1 MFYLFI
7 GIQMACAQVEA
18 PALRPVVEQADF
30 DKRLT
35 QLLSFTVPLIGVK
48 ELEEKKEEVL
58 LLDVRELEE
67 YQVSHIPGAQHLG
80 YKKFSKKL
88 LKEIPKDTTIVLYC
102 SVGYRSEKMGER
114 LHKMGFTNVQNLYG
128 SIFEWAN
135 QELPLSNEAEKET
148 KEVHTYNRTWSKWVS
163 EEEVIKVW

>member
-1 MFYLFI
+1 
-7 GIQMACAQVEA
+7 MACAQVQA
-18 PALRPVVEQADF
+18 PNLRPEIEQADF

-35 QLLSFTVPLIGVK
+35 ELLSFTVPLMGVQ

-58 LLDVRELEE
+58 ILDVRELEE
-67 YQVSHIPGAQHLG
+67 YEVSHIPGAAHLG
-80 YKKFSKKL
+80 YKKFSKKM
-88 LKEIPKDTTIVLYC
+88 LKAMPKDTAIVLYC

-114 LHKMGFTNVQNLYG
+114 LQKMGFTNVHNLYG

-135 QELPLSNEAEKET
+135 QDLPLENKAEEAT
-148 KEVHTYNRTWSKWVS
+148 KEVHTYNRKWSQWVS